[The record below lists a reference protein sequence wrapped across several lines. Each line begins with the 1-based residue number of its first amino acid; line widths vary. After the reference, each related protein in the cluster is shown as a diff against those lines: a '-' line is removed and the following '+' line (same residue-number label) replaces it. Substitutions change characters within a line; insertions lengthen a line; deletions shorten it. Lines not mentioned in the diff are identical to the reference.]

1 MVTPAGCPV
10 QDGTMPAVKPF
21 AANVMVANIVL
32 LCATEPDVG
41 ERDVVKIT
49 ALGPLPC
56 EIVPTAVS
64 VVALALESVPN
75 AAPFVNSY
83 RKSTAGAVR

>member
-1 MVTPAGCPV
+1 
-10 QDGTMPAVKPF
+10 MPAVNAL
-21 AANVMVANIVL
+21 AANVIVAAIVL

-41 ERDVVKIT
+41 ERDVVKV
-49 ALGPLPC
+49 AGAFGPEPC

-64 VVALALESVPN
+64 VVALALESAPN

>member
-1 MVTPAGCPV
+1 
-10 QDGTMPAVKPF
+10 MPAVKPF

-41 ERDVVKIT
+41 ERDVVKV
-49 ALGPLPC
+49 AGAFGPPPC

-64 VVALALESVPN
+64 VVAFALESAPS
-75 AAPFVNSY
+75 AAAFVNSY